1 VVNGLGAMWRQAQNA
16 FPVLTFRHMFDQTS
30 SMPTSPDPDLA
41 SVLHSASL
49 EQLRLLDPAGGNDF
63 LLRVLGTYQ
72 QSLKRQLD
80 LVQDAARA
88 SDMDQLGRAAHTLKS
103 ASASVGAVT
112 LASLC
117 EVIEH
122 RVRRG
127 ESGLGEAVDAFVEEA
142 GRVNAAVAKLL
153 DERAG

>member
-1 VVNGLGAMWRQAQNA
+1 M
-16 FPVLTFRHMFDQTS
+16 
-30 SMPTSPDPDLA
+30 
-41 SVLHSASL
+41 
-49 EQLRLLDPAGGNDF
+49 LDPAGGNDF

-80 LVQDAARA
+80 LLQDAARA
-88 SDMDQLGRAAHTLKS
+88 NDLEQLGRAAHTLKS
-103 ASASVGAVT
+103 ASASVGAMT

-127 ESGLGEAVDAFVEEA
+127 ESGLDEAVSAFVEEA
-142 GRVNAAVAKLL
+142 GRVNAAVATLL
-153 DERAG
+153 GEQAA